1 MKVLIVSGF
10 LGAGKTSFIKKLV
23 KKSDKQVVI
32 LENEFGDKNLDGKY
46 LETTLE
52 NTNEDIKI
60 WELTQGCIC
69 CSINLDLTYSIL
81 TIHNTLNP
89 DYLIIEPSGVAKLSK
104 VLDRLKKIEYG
115 NIEIGM
121 PITIIDAYNLSKN
134 LRENK
139 EYILDFIRHS
149 GLVVLSK
156 SEDFSTS
163 DFYDIKENLNLSE
176 NIEFPLLH
184 YSKWTEDKWK
194 KIFNTKSIVSSE
206 NNKVLLSFVKESPNI
221 EKFEQITFSSYNIHN
236 ADELSFICMYLMSGR
251 LGDIERV
258 KGNLALDNYSLKFDL
273 VGEKYEV
280 TGSNDLE
287 TNEVV
292 IIGKN
297 LNKEGLKTIFK
308 AIK

>member
-23 KKSDKQVVI
+23 EKSDKQVVI

-69 CSINLDLTYSIL
+69 CSVNLDLTYSIL

-104 VLDRLKKIEYG
+104 VLERLKKIEYG
-115 NIEIGM
+115 NIEIGI
-121 PITIIDAYNLSKN
+121 PITIIDAYNLFKN
-134 LRENK
+134 LKENQD
-139 EYILDFIRHS
+139 YISDFIRHS
-149 GLVVLSK
+149 GLVILSK
-156 SEDFSTS
+156 SEDFSAS
-163 DFYDIKENLNLSE
+163 DFSNIKERIKLPE

-221 EKFEQITFSSYNIHN
+221 EKFEQIIFSSYNIHN